1 MSKINKINNFET
13 FIRLNESSAR
23 KLAIQT
29 AVDKLKERYGDNND
43 KFVESVKE
51 KGVDEIKDYV
61 VKILLPFLKQIKVEE
76 KEPNGLLKFDYDGLL
91 AGLVSWSLVD
101 LELQIIKKQ
110 KPE

>member
-29 AVDKLKERYGDNND
+29 AVDKLKERFGNTND

-51 KGVDEIKDYV
+51 KGVDEIKDYII
-61 VKILLPFLKQIKVEE
+61 KILVPFLKQIKAEE
-76 KEPNGLLKFDYDGLL
+76 KMPNGLLKFDYDGLL
-91 AGLVSWSLVD
+91 SGLVCWCLVD

-110 KPE
+110 NP